1 MHLLYYFI
9 FIWQL
14 NTAQGR
20 EKDTAQIRV
29 TRKKGSTSDY
39 IRKLYTIAGSYANKK
54 SAVTSSH
61 VRFGVALPLPELTK
75 E

>member
-29 TRKKGSTSDY
+29 KRKKGSTSDY

-54 SAVTSSH
+54 SAV
-61 VRFGVALPLPELTK
+61 
-75 E
+75 